1 VNSLVGTTTN
11 DPRLLLPSDSTPFC
25 PGHNLMPAHNDLF
38 INQELSWLEFNQ
50 RVLDESA
57 DTGHP
62 LLERLKF
69 LAITASNLDE
79 FFMVRVGG
87 LQMVDRQ
94 GHGSPD
100 AVGLTPGRQL
110 ELINL
115 RVRQMIADQYARF
128 SNELEPVL
136 AVEGIRRV
144 SLDSID
150 PMQETILSQVVDDEI
165 YSVLTPMAV
174 SADAECPLLPGG
186 SLCVSV
192 RLDDHPDG
200 SPRFAW
206 IPCGHAVPRL
216 LTLPSD
222 GGYAYMLLEDVIA
235 RSIDKF
241 FPDEHVLECVPFRIT
256 RNADL
261 SLREDEASDLMEGM
275 QEILEARKESH
286 CVRLEIAEAAEQ
298 VTREFLMRQFEVD
311 DDDVYPI
318 PGPLDL
324 SAFFPLTD
332 LPGFNPLKD
341 TPWPPVASP
350 VIDSRQNLFDVL
362 AEQSVLL
369 CHPFESFDPVVRFVE
384 EAAAD
389 PDVLAIK
396 QILYRTSRDSPIV
409 GALARAA
416 ELGKHVTVIVEL
428 KARFDE
434 ARNIEWARSL
444 EQAGVQ
450 VIYGIRGLKTHA
462 KVCLVVRRQ
471 PGGIRRYVHFG
482 TGNYNE
488 STSRLYTDI
497 SYLTVDNQLGAD
509 AATFFNTI
517 TGYTQPRRF
526 ELLEAAPLGL
536 RDRLL
541 ELIAAETERKRQ
553 GQPARI
559 LAKMNSLVDPKLIQA
574 LYDASAAGVEIRLN
588 VRGICCL
595 RPEVPGLSEHITVTS
610 IVDRFLEHSRVF
622 HFHQGGQ
629 GRTFISSADWM
640 PRNLDRR
647 IELMVPIDD
656 PDAAARLLGMLEHC
670 LADRV
675 KGRRL
680 RDDGS
685 YDVPVDCARF
695 VDGRDQLADDG
706 SLGGRSQ
713 QLLYDQA
720 CRDIRISKDSHRDGF
735 VPHRAPGHK
744 TTET

>member
-1 VNSLVGTTTN
+1 MT
-11 DPRLLLPSDSTPFC
+11 
-25 PGHNLMPAHNDLF
+25 AHNDQF
-38 INQELSWLEFNQ
+38 INRELSWLEFNQ
-50 RVLDESA
+50 RVLDESG

-87 LQMVDRQ
+87 LQLVHRE
-94 GHGSPD
+94 GHGGQD
-100 AVGLTPGRQL
+100 AAGLAAAEQLKLINERIQRMVSDQYTRFSEQL
-110 ELINL
+110 EP
-115 RVRQMIADQYARF
+115 A
-128 SNELEPVL
+128 L

-144 SLDSID
+144 RPDSID
-150 PMQETILSQVVDDEI
+150 PAQATVLEQIVDGEI

-174 SADAECPLLPGG
+174 ADDQDCPLLPGG
-186 SLCVSV
+186 PLCLSV
-192 RLDDHPDG
+192 RLGDDEDG

-206 IPCGHAVPRL
+206 IPCGRTCPRI
-216 LTLPSD
+216 LTLPSE
-222 GGYAYMLLEDVIA
+222 GGYAYMLLEDVLA
-235 RSIDKF
+235 WSLGKF
-241 FPDEHVLECVPFRIT
+241 FPGEEVLECVPFRIT

-286 CVRLEIAEAAEQ
+286 CVRLEIAAEADDM
-298 VTREFLMRQFEVD
+298 TRGFLQRQFGIDERD
-311 DDDVYPI
+311 IHGI

-324 SAFFPLTD
+324 TGFFPLTD
-332 LPGFNPLKD
+332 LTGFDDLKD

-350 VIDSRQNLFDVL
+350 QIDPRRNLFEVL
-362 AEQSVLL
+362 ADRSVLL

-384 EAAAD
+384 EAATD

-396 QILYRTSRDSPIV
+396 QTLYRTSRDSPIV
-409 GALARAA
+409 RGLARAA
-416 ELGKHVTVIVEL
+416 ELGKHVTAIVEL

-462 KVCLVVRRQ
+462 KICLVVRRE

-488 STSRLYTDI
+488 NTARLYTDI
-497 SYLTVDNQLGAD
+497 SYLTADDDLGAD
-509 AATFFNTI
+509 GATFFNTI

-526 ELLEAAPLGL
+526 SLIEAAPIGL

-559 LAKMNSLVDPKLIQA
+559 LAKMNSLVDPRLIRA
-574 LYDASAAGVEIRLN
+574 LYEASQEGVEIRLN

-595 RPEVPGLSEHITVTS
+595 RPEVAGLSENITVTS

-622 HFHQGGQ
+622 HFHSGGAGQ
-629 GRTFISSADWM
+629 TFIASADWM

-647 IELMVPIDD
+647 VELMIPIDD
-656 PDAAARLLGMLEHC
+656 PTASERLIRMLEHC
-670 LADRV
+670 LADQV

-685 YDVPVDCARF
+685 YDPPSGRERF
-695 VDGRDQLADDG
+695 VDGRDTADSDNP
-706 SLGGRSQ
+706 LGGRCQ
-713 QLLYDQA
+713 QLLYDEA
-720 CRDIRISKDSHRDGF
+720 CDVMRLNEESDRTGF
-735 VPHRAPGHK
+735 VPHRAPGHE

>member
-1 VNSLVGTTTN
+1 MSV
-11 DPRLLLPSDSTPFC
+11 
-25 PGHNLMPAHNDLF
+25 HNDLF
-38 INQELSWLEFNQ
+38 INRELSWLEFNQ
-50 RVLDESA
+50 RVLDESS
-57 DTGHP
+57 DPGHP
-62 LLERLKF
+62 LLERMKF

-87 LQMVDRQ
+87 LQLVHRE
-94 GHGSPD
+94 GHGGRD
-100 AVGLTPGRQL
+100 TAGLTSAEQL
-110 ELINL
+110 TLIHE
-115 RVRQMIADQYARF
+115 RVRRMITQQYVHF
-128 SNELEPVL
+128 GDELEPAL
-136 AVEGIRRV
+136 AAAGIRRV
-144 SLDSID
+144 RHDSID
-150 PMQETILSQVVDDEI
+150 PSQEAVLSQIVDDEI

-174 SADAECPLLPGG
+174 GADVDCPLLPGG
-186 SLCVSV
+186 SLCISV
-192 RLDDHPDG
+192 RLENNPDG

-206 IPCGHAVPRL
+206 IPCGRTCSRL
-216 LTLPSD
+216 LTLPAD
-222 GGYAYMLLEDVIA
+222 GSYVYMLLEDVIA
-235 RSIDKF
+235 WSIGKF
-241 FPDEHVLECVPFRIT
+241 FPGETVIECVPFRIT

-261 SLREDEASDLMEGM
+261 SLREDEAADLMEGM

-286 CVRLEIAEAAEQ
+286 CVRLELSADAGAETQ
-298 VTREFLMRQFEVD
+298 DFLKQQFHVD
-311 DDDVYPI
+311 DQDIFTI

-324 SAFFPLTD
+324 TGFFPLSD
-332 LPGFNPLKD
+332 LPGFDHLRD
-341 TPWPPVASP
+341 TPWPPTASP
-350 VIDSRQNLFDVL
+350 VIDPQRNLFDVL

-384 EAAAD
+384 EAATD

-396 QILYRTSRDSPIV
+396 QTLYRTSRDSPIV
-409 GALARAA
+409 RALARAA
-416 ELGKHVTVIVEL
+416 ELGKHVTVIVEI

-462 KVCLVVRRQ
+462 KVCLIVRRE
-471 PGGIRRYVHFG
+471 PGGIRRYAHFG

-488 STSRLYTDI
+488 NTARLYTDI
-497 SYLTVDNQLGAD
+497 SYLTSDAELGAD

-526 ELLEAAPLGL
+526 GLIEAAPLGL

-559 LAKMNSLVDPKLIQA
+559 LAKMNSLVDPKLIKA
-574 LYDASAAGVEIRLN
+574 LYEASSAGVEIRLN
-588 VRGICCL
+588 IRGICCL
-595 RPEVPGLSEHITVTS
+595 RPGVPGLSERITVVS

-622 HFHQGGQ
+622 HFHQGGV

-647 IELMVPIDD
+647 VELMVPIDE
-656 PDAAARLLGMLEHC
+656 PTAAERLVQMLEHC
-670 LADRV
+670 LADQV

-680 RDDGS
+680 LDHGGFDQPTLDG
-685 YDVPVDCARF
+685 P
-695 VDGRDQLADDG
+695 LG
-706 SLGGRSQ
+706 SRSQ
-713 QLLYDQA
+713 QLLYDEA
-720 CRDIRISKDSHRDGF
+720 CEAIRISEETHRTGF
-735 VPHRAPGHK
+735 VPHWAPGRE

>member
-1 VNSLVGTTTN
+1 MT
-11 DPRLLLPSDSTPFC
+11 
-25 PGHNLMPAHNDLF
+25 AHNDLF
-38 INQELSWLEFNQ
+38 INRELSWLEFNQ

-57 DTGHP
+57 DVGHP

-87 LQMVDRQ
+87 LQLVRRE
-94 GHGSPD
+94 GHAGHD
-100 AVGLTPGRQL
+100 AAGLAPAEQL
-110 ELINL
+110 ELINR
-115 RVRQMIADQYARF
+115 RVRRMIADQYARF
-128 SNELEPVL
+128 GDALEPAL
-136 AVEGIRRV
+136 AAEGIRRV
-144 SLDSID
+144 RPDSID
-150 PMQETILSQVVDDEI
+150 RSQETLLGQIVDDEI

-174 SADAECPLLPGG
+174 GADVDCPLLPGG
-186 SLCVSV
+186 PLCVSV
-192 RLDDHPDG
+192 RLDDNPDG

-206 IPCGHAVPRL
+206 IPCGRTCPRL
-216 LTLPSD
+216 LTLPAD

-235 RSIDKF
+235 WSIEKF
-241 FPDEHVLECVPFRIT
+241 FPGETVLECVPFRIT

-286 CVRLEIAEAAEQ
+286 CVRLEIAEEAGA
-298 VTREFLMRQFEVD
+298 VTRGFLQQQFDVED
-311 DDDVYPI
+311 ADVYGI

-324 SAFFPLTD
+324 TGFFPLTE
-332 LPGFNPLKD
+332 LTGFDQLQD

-350 VIDSRQNLFDVL
+350 AIDPRRNLFDVL
-362 AEQSVLL
+362 ADQGVLL

-384 EAAAD
+384 EAATD

-396 QILYRTSRDSPIV
+396 QTLYRTSRDSPIV
-409 GALARAA
+409 RALARAA

-444 EQAGVQ
+444 ESAGVQ

-462 KVCLVVRRQ
+462 KLCLVVRRQ

-488 STSRLYTDI
+488 NTARLYTDI
-497 SYLTVDNQLGAD
+497 SYLTVDRDLGAD

-526 ELLEAAPLGL
+526 ELIEAAPLGL

-559 LAKMNSLVDPKLIQA
+559 LAKMNSLVDPKLIRA
-574 LYDASAAGVEIRLN
+574 LYEASAAGVEIRLN

-595 RPEVPGLSEHITVTS
+595 RPEVPGLSEHITVIS

-622 HFHQGGQ
+622 HFHQGGA
-629 GRTFISSADWM
+629 GRTFIASADWM

-647 IELMVPIDD
+647 VELMVPIDD
-656 PDAAARLLGMLEHC
+656 PAAAERLVRMLEHC
-670 LADRV
+670 LADQVR
-675 KGRRL
+675 GRRL
-680 RDDGS
+680 RDDGG
-685 YDVPVDCARF
+685 YDPPPQADRF
-695 VDGRDQLADDG
+695 AAGRDQRGDDG
-706 SLGGRSQ
+706 PLGGRSQ
-713 QLLYDQA
+713 QLLYDEA
-720 CRDIRISKDSHRDGF
+720 CEAMRLSEESHRAGF
-735 VPHRAPGHK
+735 VPHRAPGRE

>member
-1 VNSLVGTTTN
+1 MT
-11 DPRLLLPSDSTPFC
+11 
-25 PGHNLMPAHNDLF
+25 AHNDLF
-38 INQELSWLEFNQ
+38 INRELSWLEFNQ

-57 DTGHP
+57 DSGHP

-87 LQMVDRQ
+87 LQLVDRE
-94 GHGSPD
+94 GHGGGD
-100 AVGLTPGRQL
+100 AAGLTPGEQL
-110 ELINL
+110 ERINL
-115 RVRQMIADQYARF
+115 RVRRMIADQYARF
-128 SNELEPVL
+128 GDELEPAL
-136 AVEGIRRV
+136 AAEGIRRV
-144 SLDSID
+144 RPDSID
-150 PMQETILSQVVDDEI
+150 PEQETVLAQIVADEI

-174 SADAECPLLPGG
+174 AADIDCPLLPGG

-192 RLDDHPDG
+192 RLEDHTDG
-200 SPRFAW
+200 TPRFAW
-206 IPCGHAVPRL
+206 IPCGRTCPRL

-235 RSIDKF
+235 WSIDKF
-241 FPDEHVLECVPFRIT
+241 FPGETVRECLPFRIT

-286 CVRLEIAEAAEQ
+286 CVRLEIAEGAGEA
-298 VTREFLMRQFEVD
+298 TRRFLQQQFGVED
-311 DDDVYPI
+311 TDVFGI

-324 SAFFPLTD
+324 TGFFPLSD
-332 LPGFNPLKD
+332 LTGFDQLRD

-350 VIDSRQNLFDVL
+350 QIDPRRNLFDVL
-362 AEQSVLL
+362 AEQDVLL

-384 EAAAD
+384 EAATD

-396 QILYRTSRDSPIV
+396 QTLYRTSHDSPIV
-409 GALARAA
+409 RGLARAA

-444 EQAGVQ
+444 EGAGVQ

-462 KVCLVVRRQ
+462 KICLVVRRE

-497 SYLTVDNQLGAD
+497 SYLTADAELGAD

-526 ELLEAAPLGL
+526 ELIEAAPLGL

-559 LAKMNSLVDPKLIQA
+559 LAKMNSLVDPQLIEA
-574 LYDASAAGVEIRLN
+574 LYEASAAGVEIRLN

-622 HFHQGGQ
+622 HFHRGGAGQ
-629 GRTFISSADWM
+629 TFISSADWM

-647 IELMVPIDD
+647 VELMVPINDT
-656 PDAAARLLGMLEHC
+656 AAARRLVRMLELC

-680 RDDGS
+680 TDNGGYDPPAESTRFAAGHDQADDDGS
-685 YDVPVDCARF
+685 
-695 VDGRDQLADDG
+695 L
-706 SLGGRSQ
+706 LGGRSQ
-713 QLLYDQA
+713 QLLYDEACQA
-720 CRDIRISKDSHRDGF
+720 IRLSEDSHRTGF
-735 VPHRAPGHK
+735 VPHRAPGRE

>member
-1 VNSLVGTTTN
+1 MTAYN
-11 DPRLLLPSDSTPFC
+11 DQ
-25 PGHNLMPAHNDLF
+25 F
-38 INQELSWLEFNQ
+38 INRELSWLEFNQ

-57 DTGHP
+57 VAGHP

-69 LAITASNLDE
+69 LAISASNLDE

-87 LQMVDRQ
+87 LQLMCRE
-94 GHGSPD
+94 GHGGRD
-100 AVGLTPGRQL
+100 AAGLAPAEQL

-115 RVRQMIADQYARF
+115 RVRRMISDQYARF
-128 SNELEPVL
+128 GDELELEL
-136 AVEGIRRV
+136 AAEGIRRV
-144 SLDSID
+144 RHDSIE
-150 PMQETILSQVVDDEI
+150 PAQETMLGQIVDDEI

-174 SADAECPLLPGG
+174 GVDMDCPLLPGG
-186 SLCVSV
+186 TLCVSV
-192 RLDDHPDG
+192 RLDDDSDG

-206 IPCGHAVPRL
+206 IPCGRSCPRL

-222 GGYAYMLLEDVIA
+222 GSYAYMLLEDVIA
-235 RSIDKF
+235 WSIEKF
-241 FPDEHVLECVPFRIT
+241 FPGEKVLECVPFRIT

-286 CVRLEIAEAAEQ
+286 CVRLEIAEVAEE
-298 VTREFLMRQFEVD
+298 VTRRFLQQQFDVED
-311 DDDVYPI
+311 SDVYGI

-324 SAFFPLTD
+324 TGFFPLAELT
-332 LPGFNPLKD
+332 GFDQLRD
-341 TPWPPVASP
+341 TPWPPMASP
-350 VIDSRQNLFDVL
+350 TIDPRRNLFDVL
-362 AEQSVLL
+362 ADQNVLL

-384 EAAAD
+384 EAATD

-396 QILYRTSRDSPIV
+396 QTLYRTSRDSPIV
-409 GALARAA
+409 RALARAA

-444 EQAGVQ
+444 EHAGVQ

-462 KVCLVVRRQ
+462 KLCLVVRRQ

-488 STSRLYTDI
+488 NTSRLYTDI
-497 SYLTVDNQLGAD
+497 SYLTDDRDLGAD

-517 TGYTQPRRF
+517 TGFTQPRRF
-526 ELLEAAPLGL
+526 RLLEAAPLGL

-559 LAKMNSLVDPKLIQA
+559 LAKMNSLVDPKLIKA
-574 LYDASAAGVEIRLN
+574 LYEASAAGVEIRLN
-588 VRGICCL
+588 IRGICCL
-595 RPEVPGLSEHITVTS
+595 RPQVAGLSENITVIS

-622 HFHQGGQ
+622 HFHQGGA
-629 GRTFISSADWM
+629 GRTFIASADWM

-647 IELMVPIDD
+647 VELMVPIDD
-656 PDAAARLLGMLEHC
+656 PAAAERLVRLLEHC

-675 KGRRL
+675 RGRQL
-680 RDDGS
+680 RDDGG
-685 YDVPVDCARF
+685 YDPPPENARF
-695 VDGRDQLADDG
+695 AEDRDQPANDG

-713 QLLYDQA
+713 QLLYDEA
-720 CRDIRISKDSHRDGF
+720 CEAVRLSEESHRTGF
-735 VPHRAPGHK
+735 VPHRAPGRE